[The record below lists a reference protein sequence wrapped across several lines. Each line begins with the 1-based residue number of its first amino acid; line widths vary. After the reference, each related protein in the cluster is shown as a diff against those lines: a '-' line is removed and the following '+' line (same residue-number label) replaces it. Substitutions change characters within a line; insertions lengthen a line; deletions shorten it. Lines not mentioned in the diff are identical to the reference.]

1 MADEASITIVA
12 RMRDEA
18 SDKMK
23 VMGQNVQAT
32 AFNMQQFQ
40 QTLTATGGA
49 LTAVGSLMNQ
59 LGGEAGKTAAIFVTS
74 AGAIMSTTGAII
86 AALPM
91 IRSMITTLRGLAI
104 VQALVAAL
112 AGPIGWGKLA
122 IGLGLAAGATAGII
136 ALSKAGSSET
146 PANIAVATKT
156 APSSSGGATQTV
168 NFNSQAFTGSQA
180 DARKFSRQM
189 QTISREETRLGR

>member
-18 SDKMK
+18 SQKMK

-32 AFNMQQFQ
+32 AFNMQAFQ

-49 LTAVGSLMNQ
+49 LTAVGSLINMV
-59 LGGEAGKTAAIFVTS
+59 GGEAGKTAAIFVTT
-74 AGAIMSTTGAII
+74 AGAILSTTGAII

-91 IRSMITTLRGLAI
+91 IRSMITTLRGLAV
-104 VQALVAAL
+104 VQAIVAAL
-112 AGPIGWGKLA
+112 SGPVGWGKLA
-122 IGLGLAAGATAGII
+122 IGLGLAAGATAGIL
-136 ALSKAGSSET
+136 ALSRAGQ
-146 PANIAVATKT
+146 
-156 APSSSGGATQTV
+156 TQQTGTQV
-168 NFNSQAFTGSQA
+168 VQFNSQAFTGSQS

-189 QTISREETRLGR
+189 QTISREDTRLGR

>member
-49 LTAVGSLMNQ
+49 LTAVGSLINMV
-59 LGGEAGKTAAIFVTS
+59 GGEAGKTAAIFVTT
-74 AGAIMSTTGAII
+74 AGAILSTTGAIMS
-86 AALPM
+86 ALPM
-91 IRSMITTLRGLAI
+91 IRGLITTLRSLAI

-112 AGPIGWGKLA
+112 SGPVGWGKLA

-136 ALSKAGSSET
+136 ALSRSGRTE
-146 PANIAVATKT
+146 AV
-156 APSSSGGATQTV
+156 GGAQVV
-168 NFNSQAFTGSQA
+168 NFNSQAFTGSQS

-189 QTISREETRLGR
+189 QTISREETRLGT